1 MGRVLLMDTQQILEI
16 LKSLQG
22 DHIQMTTTVNEDLI
36 TIPRETYEILLDDSD
51 FLACLQAT
59 GVDNWEGINEA
70 LELYNSK

>member
-1 MGRVLLMDTQQILEI
+1 MDTQPILGI

-22 DHIQMTTTVNEDLI
+22 DPIQMTTTVNEDLI
-36 TIPRETYEILLDDSD
+36 TISRETYEILLDDSD

-59 GVDNWEGINEA
+59 GVDNWEGISEA

>member
-1 MGRVLLMDTQQILEI
+1 
-16 LKSLQG
+16 
-22 DHIQMTTTVNEDLI
+22 MTTTVNEDLI
-36 TIPRETYEILLDDSD
+36 TISRETYEILLDDSD